1 MSIREGSVVDPALS
15 KDDFNRFV
23 DRHDHQHAELD
34 TRIARDLVP
43 LPMYVAD
50 QRSNERRFAELERDL
65 ADVVN
70 RHDRDIVDLKA
81 EKADN
86 SKLPPIVD
94 RVTILEARPANMR
107 NYLIAL
113 AGLALTLLG
122 IVVSAYFA
130 ARGAS

>member
-1 MSIREGSVVDPALS
+1 VVDPALS

-34 TRIARDLVP
+34 TRIARDTVP
-43 LPMYVAD
+43 MPMYVAD
-50 QRSNERRFAELERDL
+50 QRSNERRFLELERDL
-65 ADVVN
+65 ADVIT
-70 RHDRDIVDLKA
+70 RHDRDLTELKA

-86 SKLPPIVD
+86 TRVKVVED
-94 RVTILEARPANMR
+94 RTTELEKRPENMR

>member
-1 MSIREGSVVDPALS
+1 MVDPALS

-34 TRIARDLVP
+34 TRIARDTVP
-43 LPMYVAD
+43 MPMYVAD
-50 QRSNERRFAELERDL
+50 QRSYERRFLELERDL
-65 ADVVN
+65 ADVIT
-70 RHDRDIVDLKA
+70 RHDRDLTELKA
-81 EKADN
+81 DKADN
-86 SKLPPIVD
+86 TRVKNVED
-94 RVTILEARPANMR
+94 RVTAQEARPEHMR

>member
-1 MSIREGSVVDPALS
+1 MVDNALN

-34 TRIARDLVP
+34 TRMARDMVP
-43 LPMYVAD
+43 MAMYSSE
-50 QRSNERRFAELERDL
+50 QRSNERRFLELERDL
-65 ADVVN
+65 ADVIA
-70 RHDRDIVDLKA
+70 RHDRDLAELKTD
-81 EKADN
+81 KADN
-86 SKLPPIVD
+86 TRVKAVED
-94 RVTILEARPANMR
+94 RAAELEKRPESMR